1 MDTVISEWTHSR
13 CVCVA
18 GVCVRVCVYRQ
29 VERLMTNWG
38 EALWTQTYKNRFH
51 TSLLV
56 ILSENASVYSQ
67 QVRVCSLKQMLDCV
81 WQAEVVFATSS
92 ICRCHSGLFVYDI
105 ALTNTLNVSESSR
118 SRLLSNVLFWHGVT
132 LTWSHRDWPESISP
146 AVQERKTQA
155 VVFVC
160 IPKNIYSNAS
170 QFSLQQF
177 WSLQSLVKNR
187 AAIMLRKRESFR
199 YLKHSQIVKAL
210 FLCCLYLFNNF

>member
-18 GVCVRVCVYRQ
+18 GVCVRVC

-146 AVQERKTQA
+146 AVQERKSSGCG
-155 VVFVC
+155 VC
-160 IPKNIYSNAS
+160 IYSKKYILQCIAILSSTILITSVISKKSCSNNA
-170 QFSLQQF
+170 
-177 WSLQSLVKNR
+177 KK
-187 AAIMLRKRESFR
+187 KRIF
-199 YLKHSQIVKAL
+199 QILKAL
-210 FLCCLYLFNNF
+210 TDSESTFSVLLVFI